1 MTQSTN
7 MLLPVIVAATAGQQD
22 RTGHGARDDHT
33 GQGQAGGRHASGR
46 HGGPSAEFT
55 AQMEGQAHP
64 RRGLKGGEATLR
76 AARAA
81 YLNTQWMGA
90 DDRRLPTGLLRRV
103 AL

>member
-1 MTQSTN
+1 MMQSN
-7 MLLPVIVAATAGQQD
+7 NRLLPALVAATEQSRTGNGARAGQD
-22 RTGHGARDDHT
+22 GWR
-33 GQGQAGGRHASGR
+33 QAGAGRRTAPSGA
-46 HGGPSAEFT
+46 SAEFT

-76 AARAA
+76 AARTA

-90 DDRRLPTGLLRRV
+90 DDRRPPAGLLRSV